1 MFKPLHDYVLL
12 EKVEAEKMTAS
23 GIILSEIAKEQP
35 TIGLVS
41 AVGEG
46 KMIDGKVWPMSV
58 SPGNRVVYKK
68 YAGTEVKLD
77 DKNYVLVSENDILG
91 IIE

>member
-23 GIILSEIAKEQP
+23 GIILSETAKEQP
-35 TIGLVS
+35 TIALVS